1 MSPGRDGRPFPIQP
15 ALTPRMTKPNHRD
28 QTLFHRPG
36 HLRGV
41 ELVHA
46 TYKRRSFPL
55 HAHPEYVVGTLV
67 QGRQVLR
74 VDDREHLIGTGE
86 VLQLHPGEAHANRCI
101 GSEVL
106 SYRVFYLPEP
116 TVSRL
121 LQDDT
126 HPSPLRF
133 SGPRSGDRAL
143 GRVLRDVHRALW
155 SSPTSRL
162 EQEALLMTM
171 VHALAS
177 HNPESD
183 PDAGLPSLRA
193 SILRARDFV
202 DEHFRDDFGLE
213 ELATASGLSIY
224 RVAHLFRGDL
234 GLSPIAY
241 RNQRRVFASRTALL
255 EGRPIADVA
264 LEMGYCDQS
273 HFTRHFQRVLGVS
286 PGKYAQQ

>member
-1 MSPGRDGRPFPIQP
+1 
-15 ALTPRMTKPNHRD
+15 MTKQTHRD
-28 QTLFHRPG
+28 QTLFRRPS
-36 HLRGV
+36 HLHGV

-106 SYRVFYLPEP
+106 SYRVFYLPER

-121 LQDDT
+121 LQDGT
-126 HPSPLRF
+126 RESRLCFPH
-133 SGPRSGDRAL
+133 PRSADRAL
-143 GRVLRDVHRALW
+143 GRALLDTHRALW
-155 SSPTSRL
+155 SPPASRL
-162 EQEALLMTM
+162 EQEALLMTL
-171 VHALAS
+171 VHTLAL
-177 HNPESD
+177 HNPEGD
-183 PDAGLPSLRA
+183 QDAGLPSMRA
-193 SILRARDFV
+193 AITQARGFI

-213 ELATASGLSIY
+213 ELAAASGLSIY

-241 RNQRRVFASRTALL
+241 RNQRRIFESRAALL
-255 EGRPIADVA
+255 EGRPIAEVA